1 RNIRVL
7 QFGVG
12 AVGRETIRQ
21 LAMRGIELVGAVD
34 LDPALAG
41 KDAGL
46 VAGLGKRLGIAIES
60 DLEDC
65 LKRTQPQVVLHAT
78 GFVAKKM
85 LEDFTLMARHQ
96 VHVVSISGIAY
107 IWKRH
112 PELAAA
118 LHDVALQHKVAFV
131 GAGMIP
137 ALLSAAQ
144 PEVYGRACHGIRTL
158 AIRRSAVYF
167 TGGPL
172 VMARNRVGLQ
182 KATLYGN
189 DAADDIMLFS
199 SQEHSVE
206 M

>member
-41 KDAGL
+41 QDAGL

-137 ALLSAAQ
+137 GFLSDVL
-144 PEVYGRACHGIRTL
+144 PLVLSGACHEIRSI
-158 AIRRSAVYF
+158 AIRRCADYSPW
-167 TGGPL
+167 GPD
-172 VMARNRVGLQ
+172 VMTRYGFGLQ
-182 KATLYGN
+182 KETFERQV
-189 DAADDIMLFS
+189 AAG
-199 SQEHSVE
+199 
-206 M
+206 